1 MWVTVPRAP
10 FPAARAPP
18 WRTSATH
25 RSAVLLH
32 APTLG
37 RERESMTSV
46 RVRTCAAGSA
56 LAVVTGLLTSSSSL
70 LGADVAA
77 VALLGVGAGAA
88 LGLVGDRS
96 PAERALAFLAGF
108 LAAWLAYALRAGL
121 LPDIPAGR
129 GLAVVVVVA
138 IVTAV
143 ATATADRLPL
153 WAGLLGAAALAGA
166 YELVFAADPTAFVA
180 QSTTA
185 ATSVLLAVAV
195 GFVVATA
202 VPLLLGGDRTPAAE
216 RDARHATPTSGS
228 SSSLTSLLKD
238 GNA

>member
-1 MWVTVPRAP
+1 
-10 FPAARAPP
+10 
-18 WRTSATH
+18 
-25 RSAVLLH
+25 
-32 APTLG
+32 
-37 RERESMTSV
+37 MTSV

-70 LGADVAA
+70 LGADVATVA
-77 VALLGVGAGAA
+77 VLGVGFGAA
-88 LGLVGDRS
+88 LGLIGDRS
-96 PAERALAFLAGF
+96 PGERALGFLVGF
-108 LAAWLAYALRAGL
+108 LAAWLGYALRAGL

-129 GLAVVVVVA
+129 GVAVVVVVA

-143 ATATADRLPL
+143 ATASADRLPL
-153 WAGLLGAAALAGA
+153 WTGLLGAAALAGA
-166 YELVFAADPTAFVA
+166 YELVFAADPTAFA
-180 QSTTA
+180 GESTTA

-202 VPLLLGGDRTPAAE
+202 VPLLLGGDRSPATDH
-216 RDARHATPTSGS
+216 DARHAAPTSTSGS